1 MKANQILLEYDQA
14 LTVKNYGDRIWNAIL
29 NFPIWAFTTVGISNP
44 IFGIRTLL
52 RSTRPEDFQRRWP
65 ITPYEYNGKDYI
77 TKDDSEGFIQQFK
90 QTMIL
95 DVINS
100 IKDFDPTPNKKYTP
114 WLIRS
119 WLNSSGR
126 TKIEDLNRFNA
137 LRAYDVAKTRRMIK
151 PQHAD
156 IGVFKT
162 YEDFEDTMM
171 SEYKISEILKS
182 TKKLSRGT
190 KKEYD
195 FPDARV
201 IVPLDEEAACYYGQG
216 TRWCT
221 AATEGNNYFQHYN
234 RQGPLYIILPKQPKY
249 DGEKYQVHTPS
260 GQFMNELDDQVN
272 PKEILKNRFPAA
284 GEFIIKNN
292 PDLLEL
298 VTFENPE
305 TVVEVWKA
313 FFDIIKDHVMEM
325 ISQWEIDDDY
335 YYDYIQK
342 NYSDSDGE
350 IDWDRAYAAGD
361 SYLDHND
368 SARAL
373 LGDIESLHNLGYN
386 SIMEVVDEV
395 TQGDDGPALM
405 DHMDN
410 IITQALMDNNYG
422 ELGDWVNANVGIY
435 DKDANLAGGRKIVSE
450 KIVGPWRIVLFQK
463 RKLGRKQ

>member
-1 MKANQILLEYDQA
+1 
-14 LTVKNYGDRIWNAIL
+14 
-29 NFPIWAFTTVGISNP
+29 
-44 IFGIRTLL
+44 
-52 RSTRPEDFQRRWP
+52 
-65 ITPYEYNGKDYI
+65 
-77 TKDDSEGFIQQFK
+77 
-90 QTMIL
+90 
-95 DVINS
+95 
-100 IKDFDPTPNKKYTP
+100 
-114 WLIRS
+114 
-119 WLNSSGR
+119 
-126 TKIEDLNRFNA
+126 
-137 LRAYDVAKTRRMIK
+137 
-151 PQHAD
+151 
-156 IGVFKT
+156 
-162 YEDFEDTMM
+162 
-171 SEYKISEILKS
+171 
-182 TKKLSRGT
+182 
-190 KKEYD
+190 
-195 FPDARV
+195 
-201 IVPLDEEAACYYGQG
+201 
-216 TRWCT
+216 
-221 AATEGNNYFQHYN
+221 
-234 RQGPLYIILPKQPKY
+234 
-249 DGEKYQVHTPS
+249 
-260 GQFMNELDDQVN
+260 MNELDDQVN